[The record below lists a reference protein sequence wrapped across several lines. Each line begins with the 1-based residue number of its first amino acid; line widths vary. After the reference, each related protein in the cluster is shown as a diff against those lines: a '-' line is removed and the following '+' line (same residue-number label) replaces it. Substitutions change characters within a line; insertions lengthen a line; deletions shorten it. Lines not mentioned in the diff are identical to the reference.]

1 MSDRDPQDPVN
12 PDPVPRDPI
21 TPGAATPPVTSTPTS
36 TTGPASGDYATRPPT
51 DETAKP
57 DLGKRAIAAIV
68 DGAIAGAVGLIPVI
82 GGIIGALYIL
92 LRDGFDFEFMDGRS
106 VGKKLMNLRPVR
118 LDGGKMDFAT
128 SAKRNWTIC
137 LGSLASFL
145 LVIPFLGWVLYI
157 PTLIAAI
164 VLGIIELVRVFTDPE
179 GRRLGDTVAGTR
191 VIEVAE

>member
-1 MSDRDPQDPVN
+1 MMSDRDPLDPVSQE
-12 PDPVPRDPI
+12 PG
-21 TPGAATPPVTSTPTS
+21 TPEQPPAQPPTYTPPPPPVTSQA
-36 TTGPASGDYATRPPT
+36 TGGPDAAT
-51 DETAKP
+51 KP
-57 DLGKRAIAAIV
+57 DISKRAIAAII
-68 DGAIAGAVGLIPVI
+68 DGAVAGALGLVPLVGWIAS
-82 GGIIGALYIL
+82 ALYVL